1 MFFYF
6 GLISFL
12 LHRHRNS
19 TKSDKEE
26 LWCFGWWFFHAWQR
40 NYPIHFDLVLHK
52 SQRKRAALSGIQVGW
67 DPLFPFFFFISPH
80 TQSICKEI
88 KENAEQ
94 FWKTKKKFCW
104 HIRTLLFP
112 TFCSSHLTV
121 LCIWQTQALLNRVYA
136 LSSNHRDSPQNFI
149 FSLGN
154 YFLRICFGDD
164 RPFSILLVLLPQG
177 IDMSGIISDLILAV
191 PPTYHCSLKAV
202 YLPTC

>member
-1 MFFYF
+1 MILSCMAEKLSHTFWS
-6 GLISFL
+6 SF
-12 LHRHRNS
+12 
-19 TKSDKEE
+19 T
-26 LWCFGWWFFHAWQR
+26 
-40 NYPIHFDLVLHK
+40 
-52 SQRKRAALSGIQVGW
+52 QVTEKKGCPFW
-67 DPLFPFFFFISPH
+67 HQSRMGSIVSFFFFISPH

-94 FWKTKKKFCW
+94 LWKTKKKFCW

-154 YFLRICFGDD
+154 YFLHICFGDD